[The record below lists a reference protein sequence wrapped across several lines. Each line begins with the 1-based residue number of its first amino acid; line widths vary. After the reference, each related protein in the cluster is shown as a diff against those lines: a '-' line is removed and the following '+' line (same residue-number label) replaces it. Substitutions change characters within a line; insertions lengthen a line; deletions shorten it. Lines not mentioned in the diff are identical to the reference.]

1 MHTDVHVPPA
11 AARTASPAGRLA
23 TLAALAGAAAGIGFV
38 VSFLVQ
44 GALREGYDPVRHYVS
59 QLSLGAGGWVQVATF
74 LVTGALMVVFAAGL
88 RRGLSPGRGAVAA
101 PILLALTG
109 LGLVTAGLFPADP
122 GLNGFP
128 PGTTLP
134 PDSPTPSFTVHI
146 LSAAVVFFTLPA
158 ACVVLARR
166 FRRDP
171 DWRGWAGWTLAAGV
185 VVWVTWAGST
195 VLSGDGS
202 APIDGV
208 IGLVQRIYLV
218 VAFGWVTAVSLRL
231 AALGRGRLDG

>member
-1 MHTDVHVPPA
+1 VRTDVHIPATVPVTDPVV
-11 AARTASPAGRLA
+11 TTSSSPLP
-23 TLAALAGAAAGIGFV
+23 ALAGAAAGVGFV
-38 VSFLVQ
+38 LSFLVQ

-59 QLSLGAGGWVQVATF
+59 QLSLGPGGWVQVATF
-74 LVTGALMVVFAAGL
+74 VLSGALLVVFAAAL
-88 RRGLSPGRGAVAA
+88 RRALAPGRGSVAA

-128 PGTTLP
+128 PGSTLP

-146 LSAAVVFFTLPA
+146 LSAAVVFFALPA
-158 ACVVLARR
+158 AAFVLARR

-171 DWRGWAGWTLAAGV
+171 AWRGWAVWTVAAGV
-185 VVWVTWAGST
+185 VVWALWAGST

-218 VAFGWVTAVSLRL
+218 VAFGWVTAVSVRL
-231 AALGRGRLDG
+231 SRLVAP